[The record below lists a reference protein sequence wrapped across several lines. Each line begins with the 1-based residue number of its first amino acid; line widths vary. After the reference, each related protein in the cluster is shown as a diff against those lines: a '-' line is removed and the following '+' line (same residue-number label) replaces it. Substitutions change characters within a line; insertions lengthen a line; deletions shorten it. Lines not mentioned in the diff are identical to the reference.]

1 MLELGFRADPEA
13 ASPGGGSAIWVE
25 LPSGVDSQALAAEA
39 SARGIAY
46 ARGELFRVP
55 SEGPPALLL
64 SFASAPDAAIREGV
78 AELAAPVRRQRIP
91 GSRR

>member
-46 ARGELFRVP
+46 GELFRVA